1 MVQFRLLGP
10 LEAQDGERRVELG
23 RPKQRVL
30 LAVLLV
36 HANHVVSLDRL
47 VEELWGEEPPPQ
59 AAASLQTYVSNLRRA
74 LEPDRPARAPSRM
87 LVSQPPGYRLVVG
100 TGDLDAARFAA
111 LAAEGH
117 QLLQAHRPAAAA
129 RVLRKG
135 LALWRGPALAEV
147 ADEAFAQA
155 ERNRLEELRVAALED
170 RLAAD
175 LDLGG
180 HAAAVAELDELADRY
195 RFRERLHGLLMLALY
210 RSGRQAEALQAFAAA
225 RRALA
230 DELGIDP
237 GRWLRQL
244 ETGILRQD
252 PGLDWTPPPP
262 PEEEEEEKKKK
273 KKKPGTPTGETSGP
287 DDEASPAV
295 AVSVTQ
301 RPQAA
306 ADELVGRDD
315 QLSALDEV
323 LASARGGR
331 GRVTLVAG
339 EPGIGKTRLA
349 EEAARRAAAAG
360 MQVAWGRCHEGDGAP
375 AFWPWAQVVRQLSAE
390 LAPGQL
396 AAMLGPSAARLGQL
410 MPELAEA
417 APPPGPP
424 PIADL
429 GAARFQLNQAVAG
442 LLHRL
447 AEARPLLVVV
457 DDLHWA
463 DVPSLSLL
471 AFLAAELK
479 DARLV
484 VVGTYRD
491 VEVVAGQPLAETL
504 GALAREPV
512 VERISLGGLDPA
524 DVARLIGRTIGGRPA
539 EPLVRAVHDRCGGN
553 PFFITELLR
562 LLQSERGLAAPDAT
576 MAARRDIPVGVRD
589 VLRRRLARLPEQTR
603 TVLMVAAV
611 AGRGFDL
618 DLIEEVTGL
627 EDDPALDAAEAA
639 VLAGLILED
648 DRAAG
653 RYRFAHALVRETI
666 YEGISRARR
675 VRLHARVVD
684 ALVATR
690 GPEPRP
696 AAEMAYHCWE
706 AAPVI
711 GAGRALPHLLRAGE
725 QAVTQL
731 AYEAAEQQFARAL
744 ELAGQQPASPQAA
757 DQEIHIAARL
767 GTVRLEVRGFA
778 DPDAA
783 AALARARSL
792 AVRAGRRGEPAN
804 GRWALFVSH
813 LLRSELEPAQ
823 QLGAELVALGS
834 ERNDPALL
842 SAGHWQVGTVALYR
856 GDLQE
861 AQHHLEHALAAS
873 RDIAPDVT
881 GDAPVELTLLCQA
894 YLGVARAYQGD
905 ADAALRLTGQA
916 VSSTR
921 QHGDPFGLVF
931 LLHCDAWAATVAE
944 EVTRVLDSAREAAAL
959 VGKHGFRQWGTSAQ
973 FFQGWAE
980 ARSGDPR
987 SGEQRIR
994 AALAQMD
1001 ATGTRGFRPFV
1012 LGLLAEA
1019 LLLAG
1024 GLGQAAD
1031 TLRLATEEAGRLGEH
1046 LYDPQLRALRARL
1059 R

>member
-10 LEAQDGERRVELG
+10 LEAQDGDRLVELG
-23 RPKQRVL
+23 RPKQRAL
-30 LAVLLV
+30 LAALLI

-47 VEELWGEEPPPQ
+47 IEELWGEDPPPQ

-74 LEPDRPARAPSRM
+74 LEPDRPARALSLV

-100 TGDLDAARFAA
+100 AGDLDAARFAA
-111 LAAEGH
+111 LAEEGH
-117 QLLQAHRPAAAA
+117 RLLEASRPRAAA
-129 RVLRKG
+129 RVLREG

-147 ADEAFAQA
+147 ADEAFAQG

-180 HAAAVAELDELADRY
+180 HAAVVAELGELAGRY
-195 RFRERLHGLLMLALY
+195 PFRERLAGLWMLALY

-230 DELGIDP
+230 EELGIDP

-252 PGLDWTPPPP
+252 PGLDWTPPP
-262 PEEEEEEKKKK
+262 EEEDEE
-273 KKKPGTPTGETSGP
+273 PGTPPRQAGAAGAALA
-287 DDEASPAV
+287 ASATPG
-295 AVSVTQ
+295 
-301 RPQAA
+301 PQAA

-315 QLSALDEV
+315 QLAALDAI
-323 LASARGGR
+323 LAGARGGR
-331 GRVTLVAG
+331 GRMTLVAG

-375 AFWPWAQVVRQLSAE
+375 AFWPWAQVVRQLATG

-396 AAMLGPSAARLGQL
+396 AAMLGPSAALLGQL
-410 MPELAEA
+410 MPELTEP
-417 APPPGPP
+417 APSARPL

-442 LLHRL
+442 LLRRL

-479 DARLV
+479 DSRLV

-491 VEVVAGQPLAETL
+491 VDVMAGRPLAETL

-512 VERISLGGLDPA
+512 VERIALGGLDRA
-524 DVARLIGRTIGGRPA
+524 DVTRLIGRTIGARPT
-539 EPLVRAVHDRCGGN
+539 EPLVAAIADRCDGN

-562 LLQSERGLAAPDAT
+562 LLQSERQLAAPDAT
-576 MAARRDIPVGVRD
+576 AAARGGIPVGVRD
-589 VLRRRLARLPEQTR
+589 VLRARLARLPAQTS
-603 TVLMVAAV
+603 TFLMVAAV

-618 DLIEEVTGL
+618 DLIEAVTGL
-627 EDDPALDAAEAA
+627 DDEPALDAAEAA
-639 VLAGLILED
+639 VLAGLVIED

-666 YEGISRARR
+666 YEDISRARR
-675 VRLHARVVD
+675 ARLHARVVD

-690 GPEPRP
+690 GPEPGP
-696 AAEMAYHCWE
+696 AAEMAYHCWQ

-711 GAGRALPHLLRAGE
+711 GAVRALPYLLRAGE
-725 QAVTQL
+725 QAVAQL
-731 AYEAAEQQFARAL
+731 AYEAADEQFERAL
-744 ELAGQQPASPQAA
+744 ELAAQLPASPQAA
-757 DQEIHIAARL
+757 EQEIHIAARL
-767 GTVRLEVRGFA
+767 GTVRLVVRGFA
-778 DPDAA
+778 DPDAGQ
-783 AALARARSL
+783 ALARARSL
-792 AVRAGRRGEPAN
+792 AVRAGRRGEPAD
-804 GRWALFVSH
+804 GRWALFVSR
-813 LLRSELEPAQ
+813 LLRSELGPAQ
-823 QLGAELVALGS
+823 ELGAELITLGS
-834 ERNDPALL
+834 ERDDPALL

-856 GDLQE
+856 GDLQQ
-861 AQHHLEHALAAS
+861 AQDHLEHALAAS
-873 RDIAPDVT
+873 RDIGPGVP
-881 GDAPVELTLLCQA
+881 GDAPVELSILCQA
-894 YLGVARAYQGD
+894 YLGVTRAYQGH

-916 VSSTR
+916 ASSAR
-921 QHGDPFGLVF
+921 RPGDPFGLVF
-931 LLHCDAWAATVAE
+931 VLHCDAWAATVTE
-944 EVTRVLDSAREAAAL
+944 EVTRVLDSATEAAAL
-959 VGKHGFRQWGTSAQ
+959 VSKHGFRQWGTSAQ

-980 ARSGDPR
+980 ARGGNPR
-987 SGEQRIR
+987 RGEQRIR

-1019 LLLAG
+1019 QLLAG
-1024 GLGQAAD
+1024 GPAQAGD
-1031 TLRLATEEAGRLGEH
+1031 TLRLATEEADRLGEH
-1046 LYDPQLRALRARL
+1046 LYDPQLRALHARL

>member
-23 RPKQRVL
+23 RPKQRAL
-30 LAVLLV
+30 LAALLV

-47 VEELWGEEPPPQ
+47 IEELWGEQPPPQ

-74 LEPDRPARAPSRM
+74 LEPGRPARAPSRV
-87 LVSQPPGYRLVVG
+87 LVSQPPGYRLEVG
-100 TGDLDAARFAA
+100 AGDLDAARFAA

-117 QLLQAHRPAAAA
+117 RLLEAGRPAAAG
-129 RVLRKG
+129 RVLREG
-135 LALWRGPALAEV
+135 LSLWRGPALAEV

-155 ERNRLEELRVAALED
+155 ERNRLEELLVAALED

-180 HAAAVAELDELADRY
+180 HAVAVAELEELVGRY

-210 RSGRQAEALQAFAAA
+210 RSGRQAEALQAFQAA

-230 DELGIDP
+230 DELGIAP

-252 PGLDWTPPPP
+252 PGLDWTPPPQEP
-262 PEEEEEEKKKK
+262 D
-273 KKKPGTPTGETSGP
+273 TSTGETTGSAG
-287 DDEASPAV
+287 EASRAPTAPV
-295 AVSVTQ
+295 MPSA
-301 RPQAA
+301 RAA
-306 ADELVGRDD
+306 ADELVGRED
-315 QLSALDEV
+315 QLAALDAI
-323 LASARGGR
+323 LAGARDGR
-331 GRVTLVAG
+331 GRVALVAG

-349 EEAARRAAAAG
+349 EEAARRGAAAG

-375 AFWPWAQVVRQLSAE
+375 AFWPWGQVARQLAGE

-396 AAMLGPSAARLGQL
+396 AAMLGPSAAWLGQL
-410 MPELAEA
+410 MPELAEPA
-417 APPPGPP
+417 SPPKPL

-442 LLHRL
+442 LLRRL
-447 AEARPLLVVV
+447 SDARPLLVVI

-479 DARLV
+479 DTRLV
-484 VVGTYRD
+484 VVATYRD
-491 VEVVAGQPLAETL
+491 VEALAGQPLAETL
-504 GALAREPV
+504 GALAREPA
-512 VERISLGGLDPA
+512 VERIALGGLDRA
-524 DVARLIGRTIGGRPA
+524 DVARLIGATIGGRPA
-539 EPLVRAVHDRCGGN
+539 EPLVQAVHDRCGGN

-562 LLQSERGLAAPDAT
+562 LLQSERRLAAPDAAA
-576 MAARRDIPVGVRD
+576 AARREVPVGVRD
-589 VLRRRLARLPEQTR
+589 VLRARLARLPAQTG

-618 DLIEEVTGL
+618 DLIEAVTGL
-627 EDDPALDAAEAA
+627 EDEPALDAAEAA
-639 VLAGLILED
+639 VLAGLVIED
-648 DRAAG
+648 DRPAG

-666 YEGISRARR
+666 YEDISRARR
-675 VRLHARVVD
+675 ARLHARVVD
-684 ALVATR
+684 ALVALR
-690 GPEPRP
+690 GAEPEP
-696 AAEMAYHCWE
+696 AAEMAYHCWQ

-725 QAVTQL
+725 QAVAQL
-731 AYEAAEQQFARAL
+731 AYEAADEQFERAL
-744 ELAGQQPASPQAA
+744 ELAGQLPVSPQATE
-757 DQEIHIAARL
+757 QEIHIAARL
-767 GTVRLEVRGFA
+767 GTVRLVMRGFA

-792 AVRAGRRGEPAN
+792 AVRAGRRGEPAE
-804 GRWALFVSH
+804 GRWALFVSR
-813 LLRSELEPAQ
+813 LLRSELGPAQ
-823 QLGAELVALGS
+823 ELGTELVALGG

-842 SAGHWQVGTVALYR
+842 SAGHWQMGTVALYR

-861 AQHHLEHALAAS
+861 AQQHLEDAMAAS
-873 RDIAPDVT
+873 LNIAPGLP

-894 YLGVARAYQGD
+894 YLGVARAYQGH

-916 VSSTR
+916 AGSLR
-921 QHGDPFGLVF
+921 RLGNPFGLVF
-931 LLHCDAWAATVAE
+931 LLHCDAWAATVSEA
-944 EVTRVLDSAREAAAL
+944 VTRVLDSATEAAAL
-959 VGKHGFRQWGTSAQ
+959 VVEHRFRQWGTSAR

-987 SGEQRIR
+987 RGEERIR
-994 AALAQMD
+994 AALAEMD
-1001 ATGTRGFRPFV
+1001 ATGTQGFRPFV

-1019 LLLAG
+1019 QLLAG
-1024 GLGQAAD
+1024 GPAQAGD
-1031 TLRLATEEAGRLGEH
+1031 TLRLAIQEADRLGEH
-1046 LYDPQLRALRARL
+1046 LYDPQLRALQARL

>member
-36 HANHVVSLDRL
+36 HANQVVSLDRL
-47 VEELWGEEPPPQ
+47 VEELWGAEPPPQ

-74 LEPDRPARAPSRM
+74 LEPGRPARARSRV

-100 TGDLDAARFAA
+100 AGDLDAARFAA
-111 LAAEGH
+111 LAQEGH
-117 QLLQAHRPAAAA
+117 RLLEAGRPAAAA
-129 RVLRKG
+129 RVLREG

-147 ADEAFAQA
+147 ADEGFAQA

-170 RLAAD
+170 RLVAD

-180 HAAAVAELDELADRY
+180 HAAAVAELEDLAGRY
-195 RFRERLHGLLMLALY
+195 RFRERLTGLLMLALY
-210 RSGRQAEALQAFAAA
+210 RSGRQGEALQAFAAA

-262 PEEEEEEKKKK
+262 E
-273 KKKPGTPTGETSGP
+273 PGPPPGQTGGP
-287 DDEASPAV
+287 AGAASPAL
-295 AVSVTQ
+295 AASVT
-301 RPQAA
+301 RSPQAA

-315 QLSALDEV
+315 QLAALDGV
-323 LASARGGR
+323 LAGARGGR
-331 GRVTLVAG
+331 GRVVLVAG

-349 EEAARRAAAAG
+349 EEAARRGAAAG

-375 AFWPWAQVVRQLSAE
+375 ALWPWTQVVRQLAAE
-390 LAPGQL
+390 LGPGQL
-396 AAMLGPSAARLGQL
+396 AAMLGPSAAWLGPL
-410 MPELAEA
+410 MPELAE
-417 APPPGPP
+417 PGLPAGP
-424 PIADL
+424 LPVADL

-442 LLHRL
+442 LLRR
-447 AEARPLLVVV
+447 AAGARPLLVVV

-463 DVPSLSLL
+463 DVPSLALL
-471 AFLAAELK
+471 AFLAGELN

-491 VEVVAGQPLAETL
+491 VEVVAGRPLAETL

-512 VERISLGGLDPA
+512 VERIALGGLDRA
-524 DVARLIGRTIGGRPA
+524 GVARLIGATIGGSPA
-539 EPLVRAVHDRCGGN
+539 EPLVQAVHDRCGGN

-562 LLQSERGLAAPDAT
+562 LLQSERRLAAPDAAA
-576 MAARRDIPVGVRD
+576 AARRDIPVGVRD
-589 VLRRRLARLPEQTR
+589 VLRRRLARLPAQTG
-603 TVLMVAAV
+603 TVLMIAAV

-618 DLIEEVTGL
+618 DLIEAVTGL
-627 EDDPALDAAEAA
+627 EDEPALDAAEAA
-639 VLAGLILED
+639 VLAGLVIED

-666 YEGISRARR
+666 YQDISRARR
-675 VRLHARVVD
+675 ARLHARVAD

-690 GPEPRP
+690 GAEPEP
-696 AAEMAYHCWE
+696 AAEMAYHCWQ

-711 GAGRALPHLLRAGE
+711 GAARALPHLLRAGE
-725 QAVTQL
+725 QAAAQL
-731 AYEAAEQQFARAL
+731 AYEAADEQFARAL
-744 ELAGQQPASPQAA
+744 ELAGQLPASPQATE
-757 DQEIHIAARL
+757 QEIHIAARL
-767 GTVRLEVRGFA
+767 GTVRLVMRGFA

-783 AALARARSL
+783 QALARARSL
-792 AVRAGRRGEPAN
+792 AVRAGRRGEPAE
-804 GRWALFVSH
+804 GRWALFMSR
-813 LLRSELEPAQ
+813 LLRSELGPAQ
-823 QLGAELVALGS
+823 ELGAELIALGS

-842 SAGHWQVGTVALYR
+842 SAGHRQAGTVALFR
-856 GDLQE
+856 GDLQQ
-861 AQHHLEHALAAS
+861 AQDHLERALAAS
-873 RDIAPDVT
+873 RDIAPGVP
-881 GDAPVELTLLCQA
+881 GDAPVEPTLACQGA
-894 YLGVARAYQGD
+894 LGVARAYQGH

-916 VSSTR
+916 VSSAR
-921 QHGDPFGLVF
+921 RLGDPLSLVF
-931 LLHCDAWAATVAE
+931 ALFCDAWAATVAE
-944 EVTRVLDSAREAAAL
+944 AVTRVLDSAAEQAAL
-959 VGKHGFRQWGTSAQ
+959 IAKHGFRQWGIAPQ
-973 FFQGWAE
+973 FFRGWAE

-987 SGEQRIR
+987 RGERRIR
-994 AALAQMD
+994 AALSEMD
-1001 ATGTRGFRPFV
+1001 ATGTSGFRPFA

-1019 LLLAG
+1019 QLLAG
-1024 GLGQAAD
+1024 RPAEARD
-1031 TLRLATEEAGRLGEH
+1031 TLRLATQEADRLGEH
-1046 LYDPQLRALRARL
+1046 AHDPQLRALQARL

>member
-47 VEELWGEEPPPQ
+47 IEELWGAEPPPQ

-74 LEPDRPARAPSRM
+74 LEPSRPARAPSRM
-87 LVSQPPGYRLVVG
+87 LVSQPPGYRLAVG
-100 TGDLDAARFAA
+100 AEDLDAARFAA
-111 LAAEGH
+111 LATEGH
-117 QLLQAHRPAAAA
+117 RLLQAHRPAAAA
-129 RVLRKG
+129 RVLREG

-180 HAAAVAELDELADRY
+180 HAASVAELEELAGRY

-210 RSGRQAEALQAFAAA
+210 RSGRQGEALQAFAAA

-252 PGLDWTPPPP
+252 PGLDWTPPPAEPGP
-262 PEEEEEEKKKK
+262 PSSQ
-273 KKKPGTPTGETSGP
+273 TGGP
-287 DDEASPAV
+287 AGEAGRAL
-295 AVSVTQ
+295 AASVTQ
-301 RPQAA
+301 SPQAA
-306 ADELVGRDD
+306 ADELVGRED
-315 QLSALDEV
+315 QLAALDGI
-323 LASARGGR
+323 LAGARGGR

-349 EEAARRAAAAG
+349 GEAARRAAAAG

-375 AFWPWAQVVRQLSAE
+375 ALWPWAQVVRQLAAE
-390 LAPGQL
+390 LAPRQL
-396 AAMLGPSAARLGQL
+396 AAMLGPSAAWLGQL
-410 MPELAEA
+410 MPERAGPT
-417 APPPGPP
+417 PPL

-442 LLHRL
+442 LLRRL
-447 AEARPLLVVV
+447 ADTRPLLVVV

-471 AFLAAELK
+471 AFLTAELN
-479 DARLV
+479 DTRLV

-491 VEVVAGQPLAETL
+491 VEALAGRPLADTL

-512 VERISLGGLDPA
+512 VERIPLGGLDRA
-524 DVARLIGRTIGGRPA
+524 GVAQLIGHTIGGRPA
-539 EPLVRAVHDRCGGN
+539 QPLVDAVADRCGGN

-562 LLQSERGLAAPDAT
+562 LLQSERKLAAPDAAA
-576 MAARRDIPVGVRD
+576 AARRDIPVGVRD
-589 VLRRRLARLPEQTR
+589 VLRARMARLPAQTS
-603 TVLMVAAV
+603 TLLMVAAV

-618 DLIEEVTGL
+618 DLVEAVTGL
-627 EDDPALDAAEAA
+627 DDETALDAAEAA
-639 VLAGLILED
+639 VLAGLVIED

-666 YEGISRARR
+666 YEDISRARR
-675 VRLHARVVD
+675 ARLHARVVG
-684 ALVATR
+684 ALVAVR
-690 GPEPRP
+690 GAEPEP
-696 AAEMAYHCWE
+696 AAEMAYHCWQ

-711 GAGRALPHLLRAGE
+711 GAGRALPYLLRAGE
-725 QAVTQL
+725 QAVAQL
-731 AYEAAEQQFARAL
+731 AYEAAEQQFERAL
-744 ELAGQQPASPQAA
+744 ELAGQLPASPQAIE
-757 DQEIHIAARL
+757 QEIHIAARL
-767 GTVRLEVRGFA
+767 GTVRLVMRGFA

-783 AALARARSL
+783 QALARARSL
-792 AVRAGRRGEPAN
+792 AVRAGKRGEPAG

-813 LLRSELEPAQ
+813 LLRSELGPAHE
-823 QLGAELVALGS
+823 LGAELVALGS

-842 SAGHWQVGTVALYR
+842 SAGHWQVGTVALHR
-856 GDLQE
+856 GQYQE

-873 RDIAPDVT
+873 RDMTPGVP
-881 GDAPVELTLLCQA
+881 GDDPVEPTLLCQGA
-894 YLGVARAYQGD
+894 LGVIRAYQGH

-916 VSSTR
+916 VGSAR
-921 QHGDPFGLVF
+921 RLGDPVSLVF
-931 LLHCDAWAATVAE
+931 VLFCDAWASTVAE
-944 EVTRVLDSAREAAAL
+944 AVTRVLDSATEAAAL
-959 VGKHGFRQWGTSAQ
+959 IGKHRFRRWGIPAQ
-973 FFQGWAE
+973 LFQGWAE

-987 SGEQRIR
+987 RGEQRIQ
-994 AALAQMD
+994 AALAEMD
-1001 ATGTRGFRPFV
+1001 ATGSPGLRPLA
-1012 LGLLAEA
+1012 LGSLAEA
-1019 LLLAG
+1019 QLLAG
-1024 GLGQAAD
+1024 RPAEAGD
-1031 TLRLATEEAGRLGEH
+1031 TLRLATQEADRLGEH
-1046 LYDPQLRALRARL
+1046 AYDPQLRALQARL

>member
-47 VEELWGEEPPPQ
+47 VEELWGAEPPPQ

-74 LEPDRPARAPSRM
+74 LEPGRPARAPSRV

-100 TGDLDAARFAA
+100 AGDLDAARFAA
-111 LAAEGH
+111 LAGEGH
-117 QLLQAHRPAAAA
+117 RLLEAGRPAAAA
-129 RVLRKG
+129 RVLREG

-147 ADEAFAQA
+147 ADEGFAQA

-180 HAAAVAELDELADRY
+180 HAAAVAELEELAGRY
-195 RFRERLHGLLMLALY
+195 PFRERLAGLLMLALY
-210 RSGRQAEALQAFAAA
+210 RSGRQAEALQAFQAA
-225 RRALA
+225 RHALA
-230 DELGIDP
+230 EELGIDP

-252 PGLDWTPPPP
+252 PGLDWTPPPQEPGP
-262 PEEEEEEKKKK
+262 P
-273 KKKPGTPTGETSGP
+273 PGGTGGSAG
-287 DDEASPAV
+287 EADSMLA
-295 AVSVTQ
+295 ASVTQ
-301 RPQAA
+301 RPAAA

-315 QLSALDEV
+315 QLAALEGV
-323 LASARGGR
+323 LAGARDGR
-331 GRVTLVAG
+331 GRVVLVAG

-360 MQVAWGRCHEGDGAP
+360 IQVAWGRCHEGDGAP
-375 AFWPWAQVVRQLSAE
+375 ALWPWAHVVRQLTAE

-396 AAMLGPSAARLGQL
+396 AAMLGPSAAWLGPL
-410 MPELAEA
+410 MPELA
-417 APPPGPP
+417 GPARP
-424 PIADL
+424 AGAGRLADL

-442 LLHRL
+442 LLQRL
-447 AEARPLLVVV
+447 ADTRPLLVVV

-463 DVPSLSLL
+463 DAPSLSLL
-471 AFLAAELK
+471 AFLAADLK
-479 DARLV
+479 DASLV
-484 VVGTYRD
+484 VLGTYRD
-491 VEVVAGQPLAETL
+491 VEVVPGRPLADTL

-512 VERISLGGLDPA
+512 VERISLGGLDRA
-524 DVARLIGRTIGGRPA
+524 GVARLVGRTIGGRPP
-539 EPLVRAVHDRCGGN
+539 EPLVQAVADRCGGN

-562 LLQSERGLAAPDAT
+562 LLQSERRLAAPDAAV
-576 MAARRDIPVGVRD
+576 AARREVPVGVRD
-589 VLRRRLARLPEQTR
+589 VLRARLARLPAQTA
-603 TVLMVAAV
+603 TLLMVAAV

-618 DLIEEVTGL
+618 DLIEAVTGL
-627 EDDPALDAAEAA
+627 DDEPALDAAEAA
-639 VLAGLILED
+639 VLAGLVLED

-666 YEGISRARR
+666 YEDISRARR
-675 VRLHARVVD
+675 ARLHARVAD

-690 GPEPRP
+690 SAEPEP
-696 AAEMAYHCWE
+696 AAEMAYHCWQ

-711 GAGRALPHLLRAGE
+711 GAARALPHLLRAGE
-725 QAVTQL
+725 QAVAQL
-731 AYEAAEQQFARAL
+731 AYEAADEQFKRAL
-744 ELAGQQPASPQAA
+744 ELADQLPASPQATE
-757 DQEIHIAARL
+757 QEIHIAARL
-767 GTVRLEVRGFA
+767 GTVRLVTRGLA

-783 AALARARSL
+783 QALARARSL
-792 AVRAGRRGEPAN
+792 TVRAGKRGEPAE

-813 LLRSELEPAQ
+813 LIRSELGPAQ
-823 QLGAELVALGS
+823 ELGAELVALGS

-842 SAGHWQVGTVALYR
+842 SAGHWQVGTVALTR
-856 GDLQE
+856 GDVQE

-873 RDIAPDVT
+873 RDIAPGVP
-881 GDAPVELTLLCQA
+881 GDAPVDLTLLCQG
-894 YLGVARAYQGD
+894 YLGVARAYQGHV
-905 ADAALRLTGQA
+905 DAALRLTGQA
-916 VSSTR
+916 VGSAR
-921 QHGDPFGLVF
+921 RLGDPFGLVF
-931 LLHCDAWAATVAE
+931 ILFCDEWAATVAE
-944 EVTRVLDSAREAAAL
+944 AVTRVLDSAAEAAAL
-959 VGKHGFRQWGTSAQ
+959 IGKHGFRQWGIGPQ
-973 FFQGWAE
+973 YFHGWAE

-987 SGEQRIR
+987 RGEQRIR
-994 AALAQMD
+994 AALAKMD
-1001 ATGTRGFRPFV
+1001 AMETPLFRPFA

-1019 LLLAG
+1019 QLLARHPD
-1024 GLGQAAD
+1024 QAGD
-1031 TLRLATEEAGRLGEH
+1031 TLRLATEEADRLGLH
-1046 LYDPQLRALRARL
+1046 LYDPQLRALQARL

>member
-23 RPKQRVL
+23 RPKQRAL

-47 VEELWGEEPPPQ
+47 IEELWGEEPPPQ

-74 LEPDRPARAPSRM
+74 LDPGRPARAPSRV

-100 TGDLDAARFAA
+100 AGDLDAARFAA
-111 LAAEGH
+111 LAEEGRR
-117 QLLQAHRPAAAA
+117 LLGAHRAAAAA
-129 RVLRKG
+129 RVLREG

-180 HAAAVAELDELADRY
+180 HAAAVAELEELAGRY
-195 RFRERLHGLLMLALY
+195 PFRERLHGLLMLALY
-210 RSGRQAEALQAFAAA
+210 RSGRQAEALQAFADA

-237 GRWLRQL
+237 GRWLREL
-244 ETGILRQD
+244 EAGILRQD
-252 PGLDWTPPPP
+252 PGLDWTPPP
-262 PEEEEEEKKKK
+262 EEE
-273 KKKPGTPTGETSGP
+273 PGPLVPQAGGSAGEAGP
-287 DDEASPAV
+287 ALA
-295 AVSVTQ
+295 ASVTQ

-306 ADELVGRDD
+306 ADELVGRED
-315 QLSALDEV
+315 QLAALDED
-323 LASARGGR
+323 LAGARGGR
-331 GRVTLVAG
+331 GRVVLVAG

-349 EEAARRAAAAG
+349 EEAARRGAAAG
-360 MQVAWGRCHEGDGAP
+360 MGVAWGRCHEGDGAP
-375 AFWPWAQVVRQLSAE
+375 ALWPWAQVLRQLAAD

-396 AAMLGPSAARLGQL
+396 AAMLGPSAAWLGQL
-410 MPELAEA
+410 LPELAET
-417 APPPGPP
+417 PPPARPR

-442 LLHRL
+442 LLRRL

-491 VEVVAGQPLAETL
+491 VEVTGGQPLAETL

-512 VERISLGGLDPA
+512 VERIPLGGLDRA
-524 DVARLIGRTIGGRPA
+524 DVAALICATIGTRPK
-539 EPLVRAVHDRCGGN
+539 EPLVQAVADRCGGN

-562 LLQSERGLAAPDAT
+562 LLQSERRLAAPDAAA
-576 MAARRDIPVGVRD
+576 AARRDIPVGVRD
-589 VLRRRLARLPEQTR
+589 VLRARLARLPAQTG
-603 TVLMVAAV
+603 TFLMVAAV
-611 AGRGFDL
+611 AGRRFDL
-618 DLIEEVTGL
+618 DLVEAVTGL
-627 EDDPALDAAEAA
+627 EDEPALDAAEAA
-639 VLAGLILED
+639 VLAGLLLED

-666 YEGISRARR
+666 YQDISRARR
-675 VRLHARVVD
+675 ARLHARVAD
-684 ALVATR
+684 ALLAVR
-690 GPEPRP
+690 GAEPEP
-696 AAEMAYHCWE
+696 AAEMAYHCWQ

-711 GAGRALPHLLRAGE
+711 GAARALPHLLRAGE
-725 QAVTQL
+725 QAAAQL
-731 AYEAAEQQFARAL
+731 AYEAADEQFERAL
-744 ELAGQQPASPQAA
+744 QLAGQLPRSPQAT

-767 GTVRLEVRGFA
+767 GTVRLMLRGYA

-783 AALARARSL
+783 RALARARSL
-792 AVRAGRRGEPAN
+792 AVQAGRRGEPAD
-804 GRWALFVSH
+804 GRWALFMSH
-813 LLRSELEPAQ
+813 LIRSELGPAHE
-823 QLGAELVALGS
+823 LGAELITLGS

-842 SAGHWQVGTVALYR
+842 SAGHRQVGTVAVFR
-856 GDLQE
+856 GDFQD
-861 AQHHLEHALAAS
+861 AQRHLEHALAAS
-873 RDIAPDVT
+873 LDIPPGMP
-881 GDAPVELTLLCQA
+881 GDAPVEPTLLCQSA
-894 YLGVARAYQGD
+894 LGVARAYQGQ

-916 VSSTR
+916 VGSAR
-921 QHGDPFGLVF
+921 RLGDPLSLVF
-931 LLHCDAWAATVAE
+931 ALFCDAWAATVAE
-944 EVTRVLDSAREAAAL
+944 AVTRVLDSATEQAAL
-959 VGKHGFRQWGTSAQ
+959 IGKLGFRQWGIAPQ
-973 FFQGWAE
+973 FFRGWAE

-987 SGEQRIR
+987 GGEQRIR
-994 AALAQMD
+994 AALAEMD
-1001 ATGTRGFRPFV
+1001 ATGTSEFRPFA

-1019 LLLAG
+1019 QLLAG
-1024 GLGQAAD
+1024 HPAEAGD
-1031 TLRLATEEAGRLGEH
+1031 TLRLATQEADRLGEH
-1046 LYDPQLRALRARL
+1046 AYDPQLRALQARL

>member
-1 MVQFRLLGP
+1 LQPDEAAEMVQFRLLGP
-10 LEAQDGERRVELG
+10 LEAHDGERRVELG

-30 LAVLLV
+30 LAILLV
-36 HANHVVSLDRL
+36 HANDVVSLDRL
-47 VEELWGEEPPPQ
+47 VEELWGAEPPPQ
-59 AAASLQTYVSNLRRA
+59 AAASVQTYVSNLRRA
-74 LEPDRPARAPSRM
+74 LEPGRPARAPSLV

-100 TGDLDAARFAA
+100 AEELDAARFAA
-111 LAAEGH
+111 LAQEGH
-117 QLLQAHRPAAAA
+117 RLLAASRPAAAA
-129 RVLRKG
+129 GVLREA

-147 ADEAFAQA
+147 ADEGFAQA

-175 LDLGG
+175 LDLGW
-180 HAAAVAELDELADRY
+180 HAAAVAELEELAGRY
-195 RFRERLHGLLMLALY
+195 RFRERLAGLLMLALY
-210 RSGRQAEALQAFAAA
+210 RSGRQGEALQAFQAA

-237 GRWLRQL
+237 GRSLRQL
-244 ETGILRQD
+244 EAGILRQD
-252 PGLDWTPPPP
+252 PGLDWTQPPAEPGRPP
-262 PEEEEEEKKKK
+262 
-273 KKKPGTPTGETSGP
+273 GETGVAGP
-287 DDEASPAV
+287 VPTA
-295 AVSVTQ
+295 SVTQ

-306 ADELVGRDD
+306 ADELVGRED
-315 QLSALDEV
+315 QLAALDAV
-323 LASARGGR
+323 LADARGGR
-331 GRVTLVAG
+331 GRVVLVAG

-349 EEAARRAAAAG
+349 EETARRGAAAE

-375 AFWPWAQVVRQLSAE
+375 ALWPWAQVVRQLAAD
-390 LAPGQL
+390 LAPEQL
-396 AAMLGPSAARLGQL
+396 AAMLGPSATRLGPL
-410 MPELAEA
+410 LPELAGSG
-417 APPPGPP
+417 PPPGPW

-429 GAARFQLNQAVAG
+429 AAARFQLNQAVAG
-442 LLHRL
+442 LLRLL
-447 AEARPLLVVV
+447 AEARPLLVII

-491 VEVVAGQPLAETL
+491 MEVTAGRPLTDTL

-512 VERISLGGLDPA
+512 VERIALGGLERA
-524 DVARLIGRTIGGRPA
+524 GVARLIGRTIAGRPA
-539 EPLVRAVHDRCGGN
+539 QPLVDAVADRCGGN

-562 LLQSERGLAAPDAT
+562 LLQSERRLAAPDAAA
-576 MAARRDIPVGVRD
+576 AARRDIPVGVRD
-589 VLRRRLARLPEQTR
+589 VLRARLARLPAQTN
-603 TVLMVAAV
+603 TFLMVAAV
-611 AGRGFDL
+611 AGRGFGL
-618 DLIEEVTGL
+618 DLIEAVTGL
-627 EDDPALDAAEAA
+627 DDEAAVDAAEAA
-639 VLAGLILED
+639 VLAGLVIED

-666 YEGISRARR
+666 YQDISRARR
-675 VRLHARVVD
+675 ARLHARVVD

-690 GPEPRP
+690 GPEPEP
-696 AAEMAYHCWE
+696 AAEMAYHCWQ

-725 QAVTQL
+725 QAAAQL
-731 AYEAAEQQFARAL
+731 AYEAAEQQFERAL
-744 ELAGQQPASPQAA
+744 ELAGQLPAGPQAA
-757 DQEIHIAARL
+757 EQEIHTAARL
-767 GTVRLEVRGFA
+767 GTVRLVLRGFA

-783 AALARARSL
+783 QALARARSL
-792 AVRAGRRGEPAN
+792 AVRAGRRGEPAD
-804 GRWALFVSH
+804 GRWALFVFH
-813 LLRSELEPAQ
+813 LLRSELGPAQ
-823 QLGAELVALGS
+823 ALGAELVVLGS

-856 GDLQE
+856 GDLQD

-873 RDIAPDVT
+873 RDIAPGVL
-881 GDAPVELTLLCQA
+881 GGAPVEPVLLCQA
-894 YLGVARAYQGD
+894 YLGVARAYQGH

-916 VSSTR
+916 VGSAR
-921 QHGDPFGLVF
+921 RLGNPFGLVF

-944 EVTRVLDSAREAAAL
+944 EVTRVLDSATEAAAL
-959 VGKHGFRQWGTSAQ
+959 VGKHGFRQWATSAQ

-987 SGEQRIR
+987 RGEQQIQ
-994 AALAQMD
+994 AALAVMD

-1019 LLLAG
+1019 QLLAG
-1024 GLGQAAD
+1024 ALAEADD
-1031 TLRLATEEAGRLGEH
+1031 TLHLATQEADRLGEH
-1046 LYDPQLRALRARL
+1046 LYDPQLRALQARL
-1059 R
+1059 P

>member
-47 VEELWGEEPPPQ
+47 IEELWGAEPPPQ

-74 LEPDRPARAPSRM
+74 LEPDRPARAPSRV

-100 TGDLDAARFAA
+100 AGDLDAARFAA
-111 LAAEGH
+111 LAIEGH
-117 QLLQAHRPAAAA
+117 RLLQAQRPAAAA
-129 RVLRKG
+129 RVLREG

-147 ADEAFAQA
+147 ADEGFAQA

-180 HAAAVAELDELADRY
+180 HAAAVAELEELAGRY
-195 RFRERLHGLLMLALY
+195 RFRERLAGLLMLALY
-210 RSGRQAEALQAFAAA
+210 RSGRQAEALQAFAGA

-252 PGLDWTPPPP
+252 PELDWTPPPA
-262 PEEEEEEKKKK
+262 E
-273 KKKPGTPTGETSGP
+273 PGPPTG
-287 DDEASPAV
+287 EASPAL
-295 AVSVTQ
+295 AASVT
-301 RPQAA
+301 RSPQPA

-315 QLSALDEV
+315 HLAALEGV
-323 LASARGGR
+323 LAGARGGR
-331 GRVTLVAG
+331 GRVVLVAG

-349 EEAARRAAAAG
+349 EEAARRGAAAG

-375 AFWPWAQVVRQLSAE
+375 ALWPWAQVVRRLAAE

-396 AAMLGPSAARLGQL
+396 AALLGPSAAWFGQL
-410 MPELAEA
+410 MPELAEPA
-417 APPPGPP
+417 RPAGPRP
-424 PIADL
+424 AGPRPVADL
-429 GAARFQLNQAVAG
+429 GAARFQLNQAVTG
-442 LLHRL
+442 LLRRI
-447 AEARPLLVVV
+447 AETRPLLVIV

-479 DARLV
+479 DAGLV

-491 VEVVAGQPLAETL
+491 VEAVPGRPLADTL

-512 VERISLGGLDPA
+512 VERIALGGLDRA
-524 DVARLIGRTIGGRPA
+524 GVARLIGHTIGGRPA
-539 EPLVRAVHDRCGGN
+539 EPLVQAVADRCGGN

-562 LLQSERGLAAPDAT
+562 LLQSERQLAAPDAAA
-576 MAARRDIPVGVRD
+576 AARGGIPVGVRD
-589 VLRRRLARLPEQTR
+589 VLRRRLARLPAQTS
-603 TVLMVAAV
+603 TFLMVAAV

-618 DLIEEVTGL
+618 DLVEAVTGL
-627 EDDPALDAAEAA
+627 DDEPALDAAEAA
-639 VLAGLILED
+639 VLAGLVIED

-666 YEGISRARR
+666 YEDISRARR
-675 VRLHARVVD
+675 ARLHARVAE
-684 ALVATR
+684 ALVAVR
-690 GPEPRP
+690 GAEPEP
-696 AAEMAYHCWE
+696 AAEMAYHCWQ
-706 AAPVI
+706 AASVI
-711 GAGRALPHLLRAGE
+711 GAGRALPYLLRAGE
-725 QAVTQL
+725 QAAAQL
-731 AYEAAEQQFARAL
+731 AYEAADEQFERAL
-744 ELAGQQPASPQAA
+744 ELAAQLPASPQAT
-757 DQEIHIAARL
+757 DQEIHVAARL
-767 GTVRLEVRGFA
+767 GTVRLVMRGFA

-783 AALARARSL
+783 QALARARSL
-792 AVRAGRRGEPAN
+792 AVRAGRRGEPAD
-804 GRWALFVSH
+804 GRWALFMSR
-813 LLRSELEPAQ
+813 LLRSELGPAQ
-823 QLGAELVALGS
+823 ELGAELVALGS

-842 SAGHWQVGTVALYR
+842 SAGHRQAGTVALFR
-856 GDLQE
+856 GDLPQ
-861 AQHHLEHALAAS
+861 AQDHLERALAAS
-873 RDIAPDVT
+873 RDIAPGVP
-881 GDAPVELTLLCQA
+881 GDAPVEPVLACQGA
-894 YLGVARAYQGD
+894 LGVARAYQGD

-916 VSSTR
+916 VGSAR
-921 QHGDPFGLVF
+921 RLGDPLGLVF
-931 LLHCDAWAATVAE
+931 ALFCDAWAATVAE
-944 EVTRVLDSAREAAAL
+944 QVTRVLDSATEQAAL
-959 VGKHGFRQWGTSAQ
+959 IDKHGFRQWGIAPQ
-973 FFQGWAE
+973 FFRGWAE

-987 SGEQRIR
+987 RGERRIR
-994 AALAQMD
+994 AALAEMD
-1001 ATGTRGFRPFV
+1001 ATGTSGFRPFA

-1019 LLLAG
+1019 QLLTGRPAEAG
-1024 GLGQAAD
+1024 D
-1031 TLRLATEEAGRLGEH
+1031 TLRLATQEADRLGEH
-1046 LYDPQLRALRARL
+1046 AYDPQLRALQARL
-1059 R
+1059 RQPG

>member
-10 LEAQDGERRVELG
+10 LEAQDGERRVDLG
-23 RPKQRVL
+23 RPKQRAL

-36 HANHVVSLDRL
+36 HANDVVSLDRL
-47 VEELWGEEPPPQ
+47 IEELWGEEPPPQ

-74 LEPDRPARAPSRM
+74 LEPGRPARAPSRV

-100 TGDLDAARFAA
+100 AGDLDAARFAA
-111 LAAEGH
+111 LAKEGH
-117 QLLQAHRPAAAA
+117 ELLQARRPAAAA
-129 RVLRKG
+129 RMLREG

-180 HAAAVAELDELADRY
+180 HAAAVAELEELAGRY
-195 RFRERLHGLLMLALY
+195 PFREQLAAMLMLALY
-210 RSGRQAEALQAFAAA
+210 RSGRQGEALQALQAA

-237 GRWLRQL
+237 GRRLRQL
-244 ETGILRQD
+244 ETAILRQD
-252 PGLDWTPPPP
+252 PGLDWAPP
-262 PEEEEEEKKKK
+262 PEE
-273 KKKPGTPTGETSGP
+273 PGPPPGDTGGSAGQ
-287 DDEASPAV
+287 ASRAL
-295 AVSVTQ
+295 AASVT
-301 RPQAA
+301 RSPQGA
-306 ADELVGRDD
+306 ADGLVGRDG
-315 QLSALDEV
+315 QLAALEGI
-323 LASARGGR
+323 LAGARGGL
-331 GRVTLVAG
+331 GRVALVAG

-375 AFWPWAQVVRQLSAE
+375 AFWPWAQVVRQLAAE

-396 AAMLGPSAARLGQL
+396 AAMLGPSAAALGQL
-410 MPELAEA
+410 MPELAEP
-417 APPPGPP
+417 APPAGPL

-442 LLHRL
+442 LLRRL

-457 DDLHWA
+457 DDLHWT

-471 AFLAAELK
+471 AFLAAELN
-479 DARLV
+479 DARLA

-491 VEVVAGQPLAETL
+491 VEVAPGRPLAETL

-512 VERISLGGLDPA
+512 VERIALGGLDRA
-524 DVARLIGRTIGGRPA
+524 GVARLIGRTIGGRPA
-539 EPLVRAVHDRCGGN
+539 EPLVEAVADRCGGN

-562 LLQSERGLAAPDAT
+562 LLQSERRLAAPDAAA
-576 MAARRDIPVGVRD
+576 AARHDIPVRVRD
-589 VLRRRLARLPEQTR
+589 VLRRRLARLPAQTG
-603 TVLMVAAV
+603 TLLVIGAV
-611 AGRGFDL
+611 AGREFDL
-618 DLIEEVTGL
+618 DLIEAVTGL
-627 EDDPALDAAEAA
+627 EDEPALDAAEAA
-639 VLAGLILED
+639 VLAGLVIED

-666 YEGISRARR
+666 YEDISRARR
-675 VRLHARVVD
+675 ARLHARVVD
-684 ALVATR
+684 ALAATR
-690 GPEPRP
+690 GPEPGP
-696 AAEMAYHCWE
+696 AAEMAYHCWH

-711 GAGRALPHLLRAGE
+711 GARRALPHLLRAGE
-725 QAVTQL
+725 QAVAQL
-731 AYEAAEQQFARAL
+731 AYEAADEQFERAL
-744 ELAGQQPASPQAA
+744 ELAAQLPASPQATE
-757 DQEIHIAARL
+757 QEIHIAARL
-767 GTVRLEVRGFA
+767 GTVRLVTRGYA

-783 AALARARSL
+783 QALARARSL
-792 AVRAGRRGEPAN
+792 AMRAGRRGEPADS
-804 GRWALFVSH
+804 RWALFVSH
-813 LLRSELEPAQ
+813 LVRSELGPALE
-823 QLGAELVALGS
+823 LGAELVELGS

-842 SAGHWQVGTVALYR
+842 SAGHWQAGTVALYR

-873 RDIAPDVT
+873 RDIAPDVP
-881 GDAPVELTLLCQA
+881 GDAPVEMTLVCQG
-894 YLGVARAYQGD
+894 YLGVARAHQGH

-916 VSSTR
+916 VASAR
-921 QHGDPFGLVF
+921 RLGNPFGLLFVLF
-931 LLHCDAWAATVAE
+931 CDAWAATVAE
-944 EVTRVLDSAREAAAL
+944 QVTRALDSATEQAAL
-959 VGKHGFRQWGTSAQ
+959 IRKHGFRHWGIGPQ

-980 ARSGDPR
+980 ARTGDPR
-987 SGEQRIR
+987 RGEQRIR

-1001 ATGTRGFRPFV
+1001 ATGTPGLRPLV

-1019 LLLAG
+1019 QLLAG
-1024 GLGQAAD
+1024 HPTEAAD
-1031 TLRLATEEAGRLGEH
+1031 TLRLATQEADRLGER
-1046 LYDPQLRALRARL
+1046 LYDPQLSALQARL